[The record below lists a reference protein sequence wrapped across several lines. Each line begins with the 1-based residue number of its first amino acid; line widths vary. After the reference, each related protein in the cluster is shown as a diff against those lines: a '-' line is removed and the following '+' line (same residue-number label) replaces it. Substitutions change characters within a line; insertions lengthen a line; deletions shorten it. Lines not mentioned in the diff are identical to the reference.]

1 MLSLEHIHPMLVHFP
16 IVFFLTLA
24 VVDTIATL
32 RGAPVTGRTGLGHA
46 STGLAVLAALF
57 AIASFLFGDMALE
70 FAESKGFA
78 SEVAELHEH
87 LGMASAAAFTV
98 WAVVRLVA
106 WWRNAS
112 WRGGGAFGLVLV
124 ELAGA
129 VLVMTTA
136 YYGGQLVYDLG
147 VNVKQAMA
155 G

>member
-1 MLSLEHIHPMLVHFP
+1 MLSLEHVHPMLVHFP
-16 IVFFLTLA
+16 IVFFLSL
-24 VVDTIATL
+24 VVLDAIATL
-32 RGAPVTGRTGLGHA
+32 RGAPVTGRSFLGNA

-70 FAESKGFA
+70 FAESSGFS
-78 SEVAELHEH
+78 SEIAEMHEH
-87 LGMASAAAFTV
+87 LGMASAAAFTL

-106 WWRNAS
+106 WWRNAN

-129 VLVMTTA
+129 ALLMTTA

-147 VNVKQAMA
+147 VNVNQAMN
-155 G
+155 